1 VNLDAKKTNKLLT
14 ILCDFTKQLLKFID
28 EEAPNMTM
36 EDIEGAFI
44 AVTKSIRV
52 QLAKRV
58 LRGK

>member
-1 VNLDAKKTNKLLT
+1 MNLDAKKTNKLLT